1 MKNLKVWL
9 LVLPFITIACSDD
22 YTDEPNESSYKS
34 KSAKKSLAAIS
45 PANASNPYDSA
56 GMIHNEI
63 LDILDE
69 TDSSSQSVEQITVLI
84 DSISEAHPELMLSA
98 NSALSPMVPEINWLI
113 SSNSSP
119 STILAD
125 SSLSPEARISFLAF
139 LSSLSLASASPYEDI
154 HTIIVSYEAIV
165 LGSNILSTADKQII
179 LTSTSVARYSV
190 SRKKRKDEDWDT
202 SVTNIVAASRG
213 AQQNSALGLKMAAT
227 VGIYQ
232 NNQPVN

>member
-9 LVLPFITIACSDD
+9 LVLPLITIACSDD
-22 YTDEPNESSYKS
+22 YTAEPNESSYKS
-34 KSAKKSLAAIS
+34 KSTKKSLVVIS

-56 GMIHNEI
+56 GILHNEI

-69 TDSSSQSVEQITVLI
+69 TASSSQSVEQITALI
-84 DSISEAHPELMLSA
+84 DSVSAAHPELMLSD
-98 NSALSPMVPEINWLI
+98 NSSLSSSVSEINWLI
-113 SSNSSP
+113 SSNSSL
-119 STILAD
+119 STILAE
-125 SSLSPEARISFLAF
+125 SSLSPPARISFLAF
-139 LSSLSLASASPYEDI
+139 LSSLILAATSSYEDI
-154 HTIIVSYEAIV
+154 HMIIVSYEAIV
-165 LGSNILSTADKQII
+165 TGNGILSTADKQII

-202 SVTNIVAASRG
+202 SVTNIMAASMG
-213 AQQNSALGLKMAAT
+213 AQQNSVLGSKMAAT